1 MRHSQHTSR
10 NKEIFAH
17 IIVVSVMG
25 CGLVAALVVGRA
37 IENGTWPSRP
47 EIAKF
52 LLMGVAYMVV
62 VSIMSRFIPLQPF
75 TRIRNQG
82 TTGGDSSEGSDA
94 GKCDQSKTVMS
105 RDQEQPPRK

>member
-10 NKEIFAH
+10 NKELLAH
-17 IIVVSVMG
+17 LVLVSVMG
-25 CGLVAALVVGRA
+25 CGFVAALVVGRA

-47 EIAKF
+47 EIAKI

-75 TRIRNQG
+75 TRIRNQETAG
-82 TTGGDSSEGSDA
+82 CDGSKGSDA
-94 GKCDQSKTVMS
+94 AECDESKTA
-105 RDQEQPPRK
+105 